1 MVIWVC
7 KIYNLNICLS
17 IRILGMGN
25 RKAHANFSSFK
36 KLTNKLKLATSRLYL
51 PEMQNWLI
59 MQKPINKKHNINIMK
74 STAYIITSVDA
85 K

>member
-1 MVIWVC
+1 
-7 KIYNLNICLS
+7 
-17 IRILGMGN
+17 MGN
-25 RKAHANFSSFK
+25 RKAHAIFSSFK

-51 PEMQNWLI
+51 PE